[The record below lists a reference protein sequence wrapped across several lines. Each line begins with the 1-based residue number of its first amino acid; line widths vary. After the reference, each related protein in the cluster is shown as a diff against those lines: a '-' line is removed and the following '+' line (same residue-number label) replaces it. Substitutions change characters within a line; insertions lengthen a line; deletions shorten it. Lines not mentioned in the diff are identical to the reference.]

1 MKNSIKWFL
10 SYLGCVLLF
19 SIVYWGAWHLKPD
32 SFIINS
38 QLNIRPFQSIDDFLW
53 RDEPNYQTSTH
64 VNLSQ
69 FKREYDT
76 YYVKITE
83 AEQQIQNIELEH
95 KNLELRLLELDKKRN
110 SEIDVNFKKYDQ
122 KKLEPFKN
130 IEKEL
135 EKELAEIEGR
145 LPEEVRTKDDLEV
158 IKEVGAKRVELAK
171 AKYNSAVQASVNIS
185 QDITGFMSNETW
197 DGYRDVSDARKK
209 LYQERYM
216 YQKKIGDT
224 RIKVIDALKNDRD
237 LIRGRVGWSD
247 FVFFSIG
254 ISTTT
259 TFGDLVAN
267 DVITKSLVSIQ
278 LFGCLILVAGFLG
291 SVMKQS

>member
-1 MKNSIKWFL
+1 MKNSSKWFL

-19 SIVYWGAWHLKPD
+19 SIVYLGAWILKPD

-53 RDEPNYQTSTH
+53 RDEPNYQTSSH

-95 KNLELRLLELDKKRN
+95 KNLELRLLGLDKKRN
-110 SEIDVNFKKYDQ
+110 SEIDINFKKYDE

-130 IEKEL
+130 IEKKL
-135 EKELAEIEGR
+135 EKELAEMELR
-145 LPEEVRTKDDLEV
+145 LPKEVNTKDDLEV
-158 IKEVGAKRVELAK
+158 VKEVGAKRVELAK
-171 AKYNSAVQASVNIS
+171 AKYNTAVHASVNIS
-185 QDITGFMSNETW
+185 HDITGFMSNETW
-197 DGYRDVSDARKK
+197 NGYRDVSDAREK

-216 YQKKIGDT
+216 YEKKIGDT
-224 RIKVIDALKNDRD
+224 RVKAIDALKNDRE

-247 FVFFSIG
+247 FVFFSVG

-278 LFGCLILVAGFLG
+278 LFCCLILVAGFLG
-291 SVMKQS
+291 SVIKQS